1 MADSNAPLDTLR
13 VNEDEEEKLETSGL
27 TLLGHL
33 NELRIRLTYVVVA
46 LLITTALSFTFAE
59 PMLQFLLG
67 PYADSVGGV
76 VELQTLEPTEGIE
89 TFFKV
94 SLLSGAIFAMPVI
107 LYQFWQ
113 FIVPGL
119 TKSERRYIFIFLPAT
134 LLLFALGILFAW
146 FVLIPAAVFF
156 LANFLGTIFK
166 TDWTPRGYIG
176 FVLRMLFWL
185 GLAFEMPVIIYFIA
199 RVGIVTAQ
207 ALREQWRFAI
217 VGIAVVAAV
226 ITPSIDPVTMLLT
239 MAPLLVLY
247 VLSIGLA
254 VIGQRQFER
263 SVAIE

>member
-1 MADSNAPLDTLR
+1 MAKANSPSKTL
-13 VNEDEEEKLETSGL
+13 VNGEEELVGGNL

-33 NELRIRLTYVVVA
+33 NELRIRLTYVAVA
-46 LLITTALSFTFAE
+46 LLITTSFSFVFAE

-67 PYADSVGGV
+67 PYANSISGV

-94 SLLSGAIFAMPVI
+94 SLLSGAIFSMPVI
-107 LYQFWQ
+107 LYQFWR

-119 TKSERRYIFIFLPAT
+119 TRDERRYVFVFLPSA

-166 TDWTPRGYIG
+166 TDWTPSGYIG
-176 FVLRMLFWL
+176 FVLRMLFWI
-185 GLAFEMPVIIYFIA
+185 GIAFEMPVIVYFVA
-199 RVGIVTAQ
+199 RVGVVTAQ
-207 ALREQWRFAI
+207 TLREQWRFAI
-217 VGIAVVAAV
+217 VGIAVLAAI

-254 VIGQRQFER
+254 VVGQRQFER

>member
-1 MADSNAPLDTLR
+1 MAKVNPPSNTM
-13 VNEDEEEKLETSGL
+13 VNDDEASDAGGL

-33 NELRIRLTYVVVA
+33 NELRIRLTYVAVA
-46 LLITTALSFTFAE
+46 LLVTTAFSFVFAE
-59 PMLQFLLG
+59 PVLQFLLG
-67 PYADSVGGV
+67 PYAESINGV

-94 SLLSGAIFAMPVI
+94 SLLSGVIFSMPVI
-107 LYQFWQ
+107 LYQFWR

-119 TKSERRYIFIFLPAT
+119 TRDERRYVFIFLPSA
-134 LLLFALGILFAW
+134 LLLFVLGILFSW

-166 TDWTPRGYIG
+166 TDWTPSGYIG

-185 GLAFEMPVIIYFIA
+185 GIAFEMPVIVYFVA
-199 RVGIVTAQ
+199 RVGVVTAQ
-207 ALREQWRFAI
+207 TLREQWRFAI
-217 VGIAVVAAV
+217 VGIAVLAAI

-239 MAPLLVLY
+239 MAPLLILY
-247 VLSIGLA
+247 ILSIGLA
-254 VIGQRQFER
+254 IVGQRQFEQ

>member
-1 MADSNAPLDTLR
+1 MAKANPPSEAIVADNEQHELD
-13 VNEDEEEKLETSGL
+13 GL

-33 NELRIRLTYVVVA
+33 NELRIRLTYVAVA
-46 LLITTALSFTFAE
+46 LLITTAFSFAFAE
-59 PMLQFLLG
+59 PVLQYLLG
-67 PYADSVGGV
+67 PYAESVNGV

-94 SLLSGAIFAMPVI
+94 SLLAGAIFSMPMI

-119 TKSERRYIFIFLPAT
+119 TRDEKRYVFIFLPSA
-134 LLLFALGILFAW
+134 LILFSLGILFAW

-166 TDWTPRGYIG
+166 TDWTPSGYIG
-176 FVLRMLFWL
+176 FVLRMLFWI
-185 GLAFEMPVIIYFIA
+185 GIAFEMPVVVYFVA
-199 RVGIVTAQ
+199 RVGVVTAK

-217 VGIAVVAAV
+217 VGIAVLAAI

-247 VLSIGLA
+247 ILSIGLA

>member
-1 MADSNAPLDTLR
+1 MAKANPPSDSLIN
-13 VNEDEEEKLETSGL
+13 NDEELEAGNL

-33 NELRIRLTYVVVA
+33 NELRIRLTYVAVA
-46 LLITTALSFTFAE
+46 LLITTALSFVFAE
-59 PMLQFLLG
+59 PVLQFLLG
-67 PYADSVGGV
+67 PYAESIDGV

-94 SLLSGAIFAMPVI
+94 ALLSGAIFSMPVI
-107 LYQFWQ
+107 LYQFWK

-119 TKSERRYIFIFLPAT
+119 TRDERRYVFIFLPSA
-134 LLLFALGILFAW
+134 LLLFVLGILFAW

-176 FVLRMLFWL
+176 FVLRMLFWI
-185 GLAFEMPVIIYFIA
+185 GLAFEMPVVIYFVA
-199 RVGIVTAQ
+199 RVGVVTAKT
-207 ALREQWRFAI
+207 LREQWRFAI
-217 VGIAVVAAV
+217 VGIAVLAAV

-247 VLSIGLA
+247 ILSIGLA
-254 VIGQRQFER
+254 TVGQRQFER

>member
-1 MADSNAPLDTLR
+1 MAKATPPVKSLE
-13 VNEDEEEKLETSGL
+13 NEDQLLGTGNL

-33 NELRIRLTYVVVA
+33 NELRIRLTYIAVA
-46 LLITTALSFTFAE
+46 LLVTTALSFAFAE
-59 PMLQFLLG
+59 PMLLLLLE
-67 PYADSVGGV
+67 PYAESINGE

-94 SLLSGAIFAMPVI
+94 SLLAGSILAMPII

-119 TKSERRYIFIFLPAT
+119 TPNERRYVYIFLPST

-166 TDWTPRGYIG
+166 TDWTPSGYIG
-176 FVLRMLFWL
+176 FVLRMVFWI
-185 GLAFEMPVIIYFIA
+185 GLAFEMPVIIYFVA
-199 RVGIVTAQ
+199 RVGVVTAQ
-207 ALREQWRFAI
+207 TLREQWRFAI
-217 VGIAVVAAV
+217 VGIAVLAAI
-226 ITPSIDPVTMLLT
+226 ITPSIDPVTMMLT
-239 MAPLLVLY
+239 MAPLIVLY

-254 VIGQRQFER
+254 SIGQRQFER
-263 SVAIE
+263 SVAID

>member
-1 MADSNAPLDTLR
+1 MANANPPTNSVL
-13 VNEDEEEKLETSGL
+13 DEEPLESGAL

-33 NELRIRLTYVVVA
+33 NELRIRLTYVAVA
-46 LLITTALSFTFAE
+46 LLVTTALCFAFAE
-59 PMLQFLLG
+59 PMLKFLLG
-67 PYADSVGGV
+67 PYANSINGV

-94 SLLSGAIFAMPVI
+94 SLLAGAILSMPMI

-119 TKSERRYIFIFLPAT
+119 TRDERRYVFIFLPSA
-134 LLLFALGILFAW
+134 LILFVLGILFAW

-166 TDWTPRGYIG
+166 TDWTPSGYIG
-176 FVLRMLFWL
+176 FVLRMVFWI
-185 GLAFEMPVIIYFIA
+185 GIAFEMPVVVYFVS
-199 RVGIVTAQ
+199 RVGVVTAKS
-207 ALREQWRFAI
+207 LREQWRFAV
-217 VGIAVVAAV
+217 VGIAVLAAI

-263 SVAIE
+263 SVAID

>member
-1 MADSNAPLDTLR
+1 MAKAMPPSKSLEND
-13 VNEDEEEKLETSGL
+13 DELLEAGSL

-33 NELRIRLTYVVVA
+33 NELRIRLTYVAVA
-46 LLITTALSFTFAE
+46 MLVTTAFSFAFAE
-59 PMLQFLLG
+59 PMLHYLLG
-67 PYADSVGGV
+67 PYAESVNGV

-94 SLLSGAIFAMPVI
+94 SLLAGSALAMPVI

-113 FIVPGL
+113 FVVPGL
-119 TKSERRYIFIFLPAT
+119 TRDERRYIYIFLPTT

-146 FVLIPAAVFF
+146 LVLIPAAVFF

-166 TDWTPRGYIG
+166 TDWTPSGYIG
-176 FVLRMLFWL
+176 FVLRMLFWI
-185 GLAFEMPVIIYFIA
+185 GLAFEMPVIVYFIA
-199 RVGIVTAQ
+199 RVGVVTART
-207 ALREQWRFAI
+207 LREQWRFAV
-217 VGIAVVAAV
+217 VGIAVLAAI
-226 ITPSIDPVTMLLT
+226 ITPSIDPVTMMLT

-263 SVAIE
+263 SVAID

>member
-1 MADSNAPLDTLR
+1 MSKANPPSDSIVAN
-13 VNEDEEEKLETSGL
+13 EEEVDVGGL

-33 NELRIRLTYVVVA
+33 NELRIRLTYVA
-46 LLITTALSFTFAE
+46 AGLLITTALSFAFAE

-67 PYADSVGGV
+67 PYAQSIEGV

-94 SLLSGAIFAMPVI
+94 SLLSGSIFAMPII

-119 TKSERRYIFIFLPAT
+119 TKSERKYVFIFLPSA

-185 GLAFEMPVIIYFIA
+185 GLAFEMPVVIYFVA
-199 RVGIVTAQ
+199 RVGIVSAK

-217 VGIAVVAAV
+217 VGIAVLAAV

-254 VIGQRQFER
+254 IVGQRQFER
-263 SVAIE
+263 SVVVE

>member
-1 MADSNAPLDTLR
+1 MSKVNPSSNPI
-13 VNEDEEEKLETSGL
+13 VNEEEQLEPGGL

-33 NELRIRLTYVVVA
+33 NELRIRLTYIAVA
-46 LLITTALSFTFAE
+46 LLITTAFSFAFAE
-59 PMLQFLLG
+59 PVLQFLLG
-67 PYADSVGGV
+67 PYAESIEGV

-94 SLLSGAIFAMPVI
+94 SLLAGAIFSMPVI

-113 FIVPGL
+113 FVVPGL
-119 TKSERRYIFIFLPAT
+119 TRDEKRYVFIFLPSA
-134 LLLFALGILFAW
+134 LLLFILGILFSW

-166 TDWTPRGYIG
+166 TDWTPSGYIG
-176 FVLRMLFWL
+176 FVLRMLFWI
-185 GLAFEMPVIIYFIA
+185 GIAFEMPVIVYFIA
-199 RVGIVTAQ
+199 RVGVVTAKT
-207 ALREQWRFAI
+207 LREQWRFAI
-217 VGIAVVAAV
+217 VGIAVLAAI

-247 VLSIGLA
+247 IMSIGLA

>member
-1 MADSNAPLDTLR
+1 MAKANSPSDSMID
-13 VNEDEEEKLETSGL
+13 NEDELEGGNL

-33 NELRIRLTYVVVA
+33 NELRIRLTYVAVA
-46 LLITTALSFTFAE
+46 LLITTAFSFVFAE
-59 PMLQFLLG
+59 PLLHFMLG
-67 PYADSVGGV
+67 PYANSLDGV

-89 TFFKV
+89 TFFRV
-94 SLLSGAIFAMPVI
+94 SLLSGVVFAMPII

-113 FIVPGL
+113 FLVPGL
-119 TKSERRYIFIFLPAT
+119 TRDEKRYVFIFLPSA

-166 TDWTPRGYIG
+166 TDWTPNGYIG
-176 FVLRMLFWL
+176 FVLRMLFWI
-185 GLAFEMPVIIYFIA
+185 GIAFEMPVVVYFIA
-199 RVGIVTAQ
+199 RVGVVTAQ
-207 ALREQWRFAI
+207 TLREQWRFAI
-217 VGIAVVAAV
+217 VGIAVLAAI

-254 VIGQRQFER
+254 VVGQRQFER
-263 SVAIE
+263 SVALE

>member
-1 MADSNAPLDTLR
+1 MAKATPPAKSLET
-13 VNEDEEEKLETSGL
+13 EDETLAAGNL

-46 LLITTALSFTFAE
+46 LLVTTLLSFAFAE
-59 PMLQFLLG
+59 PMLLYLLE
-67 PYADSVGGV
+67 PYAESINGE

-94 SLLSGAIFAMPVI
+94 SLLTGAILSMPMI

-113 FIVPGL
+113 FVVPGL
-119 TKSERRYIFIFLPAT
+119 THDERRYVYIFLPST

-166 TDWTPRGYIG
+166 TDWTPNGYIG
-176 FVLRMLFWL
+176 FVLRMLFWI
-185 GLAFEMPVIIYFIA
+185 GLAFEMPVIVYFVA
-199 RVGIVTAQ
+199 RVGVVTAKT
-207 ALREQWRFAI
+207 LREQWRFAI
-217 VGIAVVAAV
+217 VGIAVLAAI
-226 ITPSIDPVTMLLT
+226 ITPSIDPVTMMLT
-239 MAPLLVLY
+239 MAPLIVLY
-247 VLSIGLA
+247 ILSIGLA

-263 SVAIE
+263 SVAID

>member
-1 MADSNAPLDTLR
+1 MTKANPPSDTLIT
-13 VNEDEEEKLETSGL
+13 NGEKIESGSL

-33 NELRIRLTYVVVA
+33 NELRKRLTYVAVA
-46 LLITTALSFTFAE
+46 LLLTTALSFAFAE
-59 PMLQFLLG
+59 PMLQFMLG
-67 PYADSVGGV
+67 PYSDSIEGV

-94 SLLSGAIFAMPVI
+94 SLLSGSIFAMPII

-119 TKSERRYIFIFLPAT
+119 ERNEKRYVFIFLPTA
-134 LLLFALGILFAW
+134 LILFVLGILFAW

-199 RVGIVTAQ
+199 RVGVVSAK

-217 VGIAVVAAV
+217 VGIAVLAAI

-254 VIGQRQFER
+254 IVGQRQFER

>member
-1 MADSNAPLDTLR
+1 MAKANPPSEILEN
-13 VNEDEEEKLETSGL
+13 DEEELGAGNL

-33 NELRIRLTYVVVA
+33 NELRIRLTYVAVA
-46 LLITTALSFTFAE
+46 LLITTSFSFIFAE

-67 PYADSVGGV
+67 PYADSISGV

-94 SLLSGAIFAMPVI
+94 SLLSGAIFSMPVI
-107 LYQFWQ
+107 LYQFWR

-119 TKSERRYIFIFLPAT
+119 TRDERRYVFIFLPSA
-134 LLLFALGILFAW
+134 LLLFALGILFSW

-156 LANFLGTIFK
+156 LANFLETIFK
-166 TDWTPRGYIG
+166 TDWTPSGYIG
-176 FVLRMLFWL
+176 FVLRMLFWI
-185 GLAFEMPVIIYFIA
+185 GIAFEMPVIVYFVA
-199 RVGIVTAQ
+199 RVGVVTAQ
-207 ALREQWRFAI
+207 TLREQWRFAI
-217 VGIAVVAAV
+217 VGIAVLAAI

-254 VIGQRQFER
+254 VVGQRQFER

>member
-1 MADSNAPLDTLR
+1 MAKATPPAKSLET
-13 VNEDEEEKLETSGL
+13 EDETLAAGNL

-46 LLITTALSFTFAE
+46 LLVTTLLSFAFAE
-59 PMLQFLLG
+59 PMLLYLLE
-67 PYADSVGGV
+67 PYAESINGE

-94 SLLSGAIFAMPVI
+94 SLLTGAILSMPMI

-113 FIVPGL
+113 FVVPGL
-119 TKSERRYIFIFLPAT
+119 THDERRYVYIFLPST

-166 TDWTPRGYIG
+166 TDWTPNGYIG
-176 FVLRMLFWL
+176 FVLRMLFWI
-185 GLAFEMPVIIYFIA
+185 GLAFEMPVIVYFVA
-199 RVGIVTAQ
+199 RVGVVTAKT
-207 ALREQWRFAI
+207 LREQWRFAV
-217 VGIAVVAAV
+217 VGIAVLAAI
-226 ITPSIDPVTMLLT
+226 ITPSIDPVTMMLT
-239 MAPLLVLY
+239 MAPLIVLY
-247 VLSIGLA
+247 ILSIGLA

-263 SVAIE
+263 SVAID

>member
-1 MADSNAPLDTLR
+1 MAKATPPAKSLET
-13 VNEDEEEKLETSGL
+13 EDETLAAGNL

-46 LLITTALSFTFAE
+46 LLVTTLLSFAFAE
-59 PMLQFLLG
+59 PMLLYLLE
-67 PYADSVGGV
+67 PYAESINGE

-94 SLLSGAIFAMPVI
+94 SLLAGAILSMPMI

-113 FIVPGL
+113 FVVPGL
-119 TKSERRYIFIFLPAT
+119 THDERRYVYIFLPST

-166 TDWTPRGYIG
+166 TDWTPNGYIG
-176 FVLRMLFWL
+176 FVLRMLFWI
-185 GLAFEMPVIIYFIA
+185 GLAFEMPVIVYFVA
-199 RVGIVTAQ
+199 RVGVVTAKT
-207 ALREQWRFAI
+207 LREQWRFAV
-217 VGIAVVAAV
+217 VGIAVLAAI
-226 ITPSIDPVTMLLT
+226 ITPSIDPVTMMLT
-239 MAPLLVLY
+239 MAPLIVLY
-247 VLSIGLA
+247 ILSIGLA

-263 SVAIE
+263 SVAID

>member
-1 MADSNAPLDTLR
+1 MSNANPPSDSLVT
-13 VNEDEEEKLETSGL
+13 NEEEIKAGGL

-33 NELRIRLTYVVVA
+33 NELRIRLTKIAVA
-46 LLITTALSFTFAE
+46 LLLTTALSFAFAE
-59 PMLQFLLG
+59 PMLQFLLV
-67 PYADSVGGV
+67 PYSASIEGV

-94 SLLSGAIFAMPVI
+94 SLLSGSVFAMPII

-119 TKSERRYIFIFLPAT
+119 TRKERRYIFIFLPAA
-134 LLLFALGILFAW
+134 LILFILGILFAW

-185 GLAFEMPVIIYFIA
+185 GLAFEMPVVLYFVA
-199 RVGIVTAQ
+199 RVGVVSAQ

-217 VGIAVVAAV
+217 VGIAVLAAI

-247 VLSIGLA
+247 VMSIGLA
-254 VIGQRQFER
+254 IVGQRQFDR
-263 SVAIE
+263 SVAVE

>member
-1 MADSNAPLDTLR
+1 MSDVNSTSDNLV
-13 VNEDEEEKLETSGL
+13 VNEEDKIETGGL

-33 NELRIRLTYVVVA
+33 NELRIRLTYVAVA
-46 LLITTALSFTFAE
+46 LLITTALSFAFAE
-59 PMLQFLLG
+59 PVLQFLLG
-67 PYADSVGGV
+67 PYANSIEGV

-94 SLLSGAIFAMPVI
+94 SLLSGSIFAMPVI

-119 TKSERRYIFIFLPAT
+119 TKSEKKYVFIFLPSA
-134 LLLFALGILFAW
+134 LLLFVLGILFAW

-185 GLAFEMPVIIYFIA
+185 GLAFEMPVIIYFVA
-199 RVGIVTAQ
+199 RVGVVTAQ

-217 VGIAVVAAV
+217 VGIAVLAAV

-239 MAPLLVLY
+239 MAPLLILY
-247 VLSIGLA
+247 MLSIGLA
-254 VIGQRQFER
+254 VVGQRQFER
-263 SVAIE
+263 SVAVE

>member
-1 MADSNAPLDTLR
+1 MAKATPPAKSLET
-13 VNEDEEEKLETSGL
+13 EDETLAAGNL

-46 LLITTALSFTFAE
+46 LLVTTLVSFAFAE
-59 PMLQFLLG
+59 PMLLYLLE
-67 PYADSVGGV
+67 PYAESINGE

-94 SLLSGAIFAMPVI
+94 SLLTGAILSMPMI

-113 FIVPGL
+113 FVVPGL
-119 TKSERRYIFIFLPAT
+119 THDERRYVYIFLPST

-166 TDWTPRGYIG
+166 TDWTPNGYIG
-176 FVLRMLFWL
+176 FVLRMLFWI
-185 GLAFEMPVIIYFIA
+185 GLAFEMPVIVYFVA
-199 RVGIVTAQ
+199 RVGVVTAKT
-207 ALREQWRFAI
+207 LREQWRFAV
-217 VGIAVVAAV
+217 VGIAVLAAI
-226 ITPSIDPVTMLLT
+226 ITPSIDPVTMMLT
-239 MAPLLVLY
+239 MAPLIVLY
-247 VLSIGLA
+247 ILSIGLA

-263 SVAIE
+263 SVAID

>member
-1 MADSNAPLDTLR
+1 MTSPDA
-13 VNEDEEEKLETSGL
+13 ELESGQD

-33 NELRIRLTYVVVA
+33 NELRIRLTYIAVA
-46 LLITTALSFTFAE
+46 LLVTTAFSFIFAE

-67 PYADSVGGV
+67 PYAKSIGGV

-89 TFFKV
+89 TFFKM
-94 SLLSGAIFAMPVI
+94 SLLSGAFLSMPII

-113 FIVPGL
+113 FVVPGL
-119 TKSERRYIFIFLPAT
+119 TSSERRYIYIFLPSA

-146 FVLIPAAVFF
+146 FVLIPAAVYF

-166 TDWTPRGYIG
+166 TDWTPSGYIG
-176 FVLRMLFWL
+176 FVLRMLFWI
-185 GLAFEMPVIIYFIA
+185 GIAFEMPVIVYFIA
-199 RVGIVTAQ
+199 RVGVVTAQ
-207 ALREQWRFAI
+207 SLREQWRFAI
-217 VGIAVVAAV
+217 VGIAVLAAI

-254 VIGQRQFER
+254 IVGQRQFER

>member
-1 MADSNAPLDTLR
+1 MANANPPSDSLINQQ
-13 VNEDEEEKLETSGL
+13 EDIEELNLS
-27 TLLGHL
+27 LLGHL

-46 LLITTALSFTFAE
+46 LLITTAFSFAFAE

-67 PYADSVGGV
+67 PYADSISGV

-94 SLLSGAIFAMPVI
+94 SLLSGAILSMPVM
-107 LYQFWQ
+107 LYHFWQ

-119 TKSERRYIFIFLPAT
+119 TRSERRYVFIFLPAA
-134 LLLFALGILFAW
+134 LILFALGILFAW

-166 TDWTPRGYIG
+166 TDWTPSGYIG

-185 GLAFEMPVIIYFIA
+185 GLAFEMPVIVYFVA
-199 RVGIVTAQ
+199 RVGVVSAQ
-207 ALREQWRFAI
+207 TLREQWRFAV
-217 VGIAVVAAV
+217 VGVAVLAAI

-239 MAPLLVLY
+239 MAPLLILY
-247 VLSIGLA
+247 ALSIGLA
-254 VIGQRQFER
+254 AIGQRQFER

>member
-1 MADSNAPLDTLR
+1 MAKATPPVKSLE
-13 VNEDEEEKLETSGL
+13 NEDQLLGAGNL

-46 LLITTALSFTFAE
+46 LLVTTALSFAFAE
-59 PMLQFLLG
+59 PMLLLLLE
-67 PYADSVGGV
+67 PYAESINGE

-94 SLLSGAIFAMPVI
+94 SLLAGSILAMPMI

-119 TKSERRYIFIFLPAT
+119 TPDERGYVYIFLPST

-166 TDWTPRGYIG
+166 TDWTPSGYIG
-176 FVLRMLFWL
+176 FVLRMVFWI
-185 GLAFEMPVIIYFIA
+185 GLAFEMPVIIYFVA
-199 RVGIVTAQ
+199 RVGVVTAQ
-207 ALREQWRFAI
+207 TLREQWRFAI
-217 VGIAVVAAV
+217 VGIAVLAAI
-226 ITPSIDPVTMLLT
+226 ITSSIDPVTMMLT
-239 MAPLLVLY
+239 MAPLIVLY

-254 VIGQRQFER
+254 SIGQRQFER

>member
-1 MADSNAPLDTLR
+1 MAKANPPSDSLISN
-13 VNEDEEEKLETSGL
+13 DEELEVGGL
-27 TLLGHL
+27 SLLGHL
-33 NELRIRLTYVVVA
+33 NELRIRLTYVAVA
-46 LLITTALSFTFAE
+46 LLVTTAFSFAFAE
-59 PMLQFLLG
+59 PLLQFLLG
-67 PYADSVGGV
+67 PYAASINGV

-94 SLLSGAIFAMPVI
+94 SLLSGVVFAMPII

-119 TKSERRYIFIFLPAT
+119 TRDEKRYIFIFLPSA
-134 LLLFALGILFAW
+134 LALFVLGIAFAW

-166 TDWTPRGYIG
+166 TDWTPNGYIG

-185 GLAFEMPVIIYFIA
+185 GLAFEMPVIVYFVA
-199 RVGIVTAQ
+199 RVGVVTAQ
-207 ALREQWRFAI
+207 TLREQWRFAI
-217 VGIAVVAAV
+217 VGVAVLAAI

-239 MAPLLVLY
+239 MAPLLILY
-247 VLSIGLA
+247 ILSMGLA
-254 VIGQRQFER
+254 IIGQRQFER

>member
-1 MADSNAPLDTLR
+1 MAKANTPSESM
-13 VNEDEEEKLETSGL
+13 VNDDEPQEASAL

-33 NELRIRLTYVVVA
+33 NELRIRLTYIAIA
-46 LLITTALSFTFAE
+46 LLVTTAFSFAFAE
-59 PMLQFLLG
+59 PMLLFMLQ
-67 PYADSVGGV
+67 PYAEGIGGE

-94 SLLSGAIFAMPVI
+94 SLLAGSILAMPMI

-119 TKSERRYIFIFLPAT
+119 TREERRYVFIFLPST
-134 LLLFALGILFAW
+134 LLLFVLGILFAW

-156 LANFLGTIFK
+156 LAGFLGSVFK
-166 TDWTPRGYIG
+166 PEWTPTGYIG

-185 GLAFEMPVIIYFIA
+185 GLAFEMPVIVYFVA
-199 RVGIVTAQ
+199 RVGVVTART
-207 ALREQWRFAI
+207 LREQWRFAV
-217 VGIAVVAAV
+217 VGIAVLAAV

-263 SVAIE
+263 SVAVD